1 MLQQNI
7 TKLSKVSLNLPFG
20 IGGTE
25 WEPDDTE
32 RKAAWSL
39 FIELVTRI
47 SIQPL
52 ESGKD
57 QGLVREALSSL
68 HSLFATTRETLKSAG
83 PDIGA
88 SYNSVGGIAITV
100 LNQGLRPFLSKWH
113 PLLQSW
119 EALRPPNISP
129 QEHESNWKHE
139 SDLRTELKTLQYNL
153 QEYAFAL
160 AQIADVEYTMK
171 RNLN

>member
-1 MLQQNI
+1 MLKQDSK
-7 TKLSKVSLNLPFG
+7 KLTKVSVNLPFG

-25 WEPDDTE
+25 WGLNDTE

-52 ESGKD
+52 ESETN
-57 QGLVREALSSL
+57 QGLLREALKSL
-68 HSLFATTRETLKSAG
+68 HSLFTTTRETLKQAG

-88 SYNSVGGIAITV
+88 SHKSVGGIAITV
-100 LNQGLRPFLSKWH
+100 LNRGLRPFLAKWH

-119 EALRPPNISP
+119 EAQRPFNVSP
-129 QEHESNWKHE
+129 FEHEQNWYYHE
-139 SDLRTELKTLQYNL
+139 QLRSELELLRRDLE
-153 QEYAFAL
+153 EYAIAL
-160 AQIADVEYTMK
+160 AVIAGVDYCI
-171 RNLN
+171 